1 MDSEKAMRNQDQD
14 EKRKSNEGIDKIDN
28 NNQRVEDYFKKK
40 SLELEIIRIVPP
52 VMRPYYKSKVSQYLN
67 NF

>member
-1 MDSEKAMRNQDQD
+1 LRNQDQD
-14 EKRKSNEGIDKIDN
+14 EKRKSNEGTDKKDN
-28 NNQRVEDYFKKK
+28 NNQTIEDYFKKK
-40 SLELEIIRIVPP
+40 TLELEIIRTIPP